1 MEKNSE
7 GARFGWALRKE
18 VLLAL
23 AVAGL
28 VAYGLYHKY
37 RSNTEADK
45 PVHYDNIKG
54 EGGIGR

>member
-23 AVAGL
+23 AVAGRCIWPL
-28 VAYGLYHKY
+28 SQISQQY
-37 RSNTEADK
+37 R
-45 PVHYDNIKG
+45 
-54 EGGIGR
+54 GRQARAL